1 MFVEIPLL
9 VFHQIYIYNIFNI
22 LYNYLLM
29 ITLQPFC
36 IQEDNYSYYIF
47 HMKFMNFDKVV
58 EINLSLETYKPI
70 NR

>member
-1 MFVEIPLL
+1 
-9 VFHQIYIYNIFNI
+9 
-22 LYNYLLM
+22 M